1 MDKKPSVTNFSEINS
16 PQDLI
21 AYLSDSANRLDNTKN
36 NSIQYVYHY
45 TKLSNVVSIIKS
57 GFWWLKSPKT
67 MNDGLEFQHISESQQ
82 NKAVF
87 FASFVYDSSES
98 IAMWS
103 MYAQPWE
110 DGVFVRIPVAMF
122 KKWIRNTTT
131 IYTVLCPKDISPII
145 EKSLIPVKN
154 LSVVRVAYTN
164 SDSVQ
169 DKSEEILIC
178 GKAENNLLKNAPHLP
193 DLVGYIKDMAWEY
206 EHEVRVLAAVDK
218 SIECDGVAIEVPDD
232 LINSMEI
239 VAGPRFSGSLSERIR
254 QEVHRQFTINRS
266 LFSNKLNWIPCDDC
280 PEKTS
285 VIAAPKQEISDN
297 I

>member
-1 MDKKPSVTNFSEINS
+1 MDKKASVTNFSEINS

-21 AYLSDSANRLDNTKN
+21 AYLSDSVNRLDNTKN
-36 NSIQYVYHY
+36 KSIQYVYHY

-57 GFWWLKSPKT
+57 RFWWLKSPKT
-67 MNDGLEFQHISESQQ
+67 MNDGLEFQNISEFQQ
-82 NKAVF
+82 SKAVF
-87 FASFVYDSSES
+87 FASFMYDSSES

-110 DGVFVRIPVAMF
+110 DGVFVRIPVAIF
-122 KKWIRNTTT
+122 KKWIRNTKI
-131 IYTVLCPKDISPII
+131 IYTVLCPENQKPII
-145 EKSLIPVKN
+145 EKSPIPDKD

-218 SIECDGVAIEVPDD
+218 SIECDGLAIELPDD
-232 LINSMEI
+232 LIDSMEI
-239 VAGPRFSGSLSERIR
+239 VAGPRFSGNLSERIR

-266 LFSNKLNWIPCDDC
+266 LFSDKLNWIPCDSC
-280 PEKTS
+280 PEKS
-285 VIAAPKQEISDN
+285 KCDNCPNPKI

>member
-21 AYLSDSANRLDNTKN
+21 AYLSDSARRLENTKN
-36 NSIQYVYHY
+36 ESTQYIYHY
-45 TKLSNVVSIIKS
+45 TKLSNVVSIIK
-57 GFWWLKSPKT
+57 GRFWWLKSPKT
-67 MNDGLEFQHISESQQ
+67 MNDGLEFQNISEFQQ
-82 NKAVF
+82 SKSVF
-87 FASFVYDSSES
+87 FASFMYDSSES

-110 DGVFVRIPVAMF
+110 DGVFVRIPVAIF
-122 KKWIRNTTT
+122 KKWIRNTKI
-131 IYTVLCPKDISPII
+131 IYTVLCPKNQKPII
-145 EKSLIPVKN
+145 EKSLIPVED

-164 SDSVQ
+164 SDSAQ

-218 SIECDGVAIEVPDD
+218 SIECDGLAIEVSDD

-239 VAGPRFSGSLSERIR
+239 VAGPRFSGNLSERIR
-254 QEVHRQFTINRS
+254 QEVHRQFTTNRS
-266 LFSNKLNWIPCDDC
+266 LFSNKLNWIPCDSC
-280 PEKTS
+280 PEKIKCDSCSKTR
-285 VIAAPKQEISDN
+285 N

>member
-1 MDKKPSVTNFSEINS
+1 M
-16 PQDLI
+16 I
-21 AYLSDSANRLDNTKN
+21 AYLSDSANRLDNIKN
-36 NSIQYVYHY
+36 KSTQYVYHY

-67 MNDGLEFQHISESQQ
+67 MNDGLEFQNISEFQQ
-82 NKAVF
+82 SKAVF
-87 FASFVYDSSES
+87 FASFMYDSSES

-110 DGVFVRIPVAMF
+110 DGVFVRIPVAIF
-122 KKWIRNTTT
+122 KKWIRNTKV
-131 IYTVLCPKDISPII
+131 IYTILCPENQKPII
-145 EKSLIPVKN
+145 EKSPITNKD

-206 EHEVRVLAAVDK
+206 EHEVRVLATVDK
-218 SIECDGVAIEVPDD
+218 SIKCDGLAIELSDD
-232 LINSMEI
+232 LIDSIEI
-239 VAGPRFSGSLSERIR
+239 VAGPRFSGNLSERIR
-254 QEVHRQFTINRS
+254 QEIQQQFATNRS
-266 LFSNKLNWIPCDDC
+266 LFSNKLKWIPCDSC
-280 PEKTS
+280 TEKN
-285 VIAAPKQEISDN
+285 KCDN
-297 I
+297 CSRQGNI

>member
-1 MDKKPSVTNFSEINS
+1 MDKKTSVTNFSEINS

-21 AYLSDSANRLDNTKN
+21 AYLSDSVNRLDNTKN
-36 NSIQYVYHY
+36 KSIQYVYHY
-45 TKLSNVVSIIKS
+45 TKLSSVVSIIKS
-57 GFWWLKSPKT
+57 RFWWLKSPKT
-67 MNDGLEFQHISESQQ
+67 MNDGLEFQNISEFQQ
-82 NKAVF
+82 SKAVF
-87 FASFVYDSSES
+87 FASFMYDSSES

-110 DGVFVRIPVAMF
+110 DGVFVRIPVAIF
-122 KKWIRNTTT
+122 KKWIRNTKI
-131 IYTVLCPKDISPII
+131 IYTVLCPENQKPII
-145 EKSLIPVKN
+145 EKSPIPDKD

-218 SIECDGVAIEVPDD
+218 SIACDGLAIELPDD
-232 LINSMEI
+232 LIDSMEI
-239 VAGPRFSGSLSERIR
+239 VAGPRFSGNLSERIR

-266 LFSNKLNWIPCDDC
+266 LFSDKLNWIPCDSC
-280 PEKTS
+280 PEKS
-285 VIAAPKQEISDN
+285 KCDNCPNPKI